1 MNSLDVVTFG
11 EAMAMFVAKEV
22 GDLSQVHDFTRR
34 AAGAERF

>member
-1 MNSLDVVTFG
+1 
-11 EAMAMFVAKEV
+11 MFVAKEV